1 MANLLKRAFVG
12 RPIDTADAGHTLLPK
27 TIALPVFASDP
38 LSSVAYATQEILLV
52 LSLAGLAYFHF
63 TPWLGAG
70 VVLLLVVVT
79 LSYRQ
84 TIRAYPNGG
93 GAYVVAKENLGEA
106 AGLTAAAALLI
117 DYVLTVAVSTSAG
130 VDAILS
136 AAGSKSLADQR
147 VLIALAFVLLV
158 TLLNLRGVK
167 ESGTFFAIPTYLFVG
182 GIFALIG
189 TAIVR
194 MYVMGDAIKASTAG
208 MSLEELSGGHHE
220 TLTTAG
226 LAGGY
231 LLLRAFSSGC
241 TALTGVEAISNGVP
255 SFRKDKIKNANAT
268 LTIMAAIAVT
278 MFASVTL
285 LAREIDVRVTEEY
298 IHNGGKTVL
307 AQLGAAFFGGDK
319 SFMFYF
325 LQATTAGILILA
337 ANTAY
342 NGFPALASIL
352 AKDGYMP
359 RQLANRGDRLVF
371 SNGVVVL
378 AVLAGV
384 LIVSFDAEVTRLVQL
399 YIVGVFVSF
408 TASQLG
414 MVRHWQRL
422 KRTGEA
428 TSREVTPGLIINS
441 LGSATTGLVLIIV
454 LLSKFTHGAYI
465 PVIGGVL
472 LFVLMRAIKKHYA
485 RVARQIKLNE
495 VRAVLPAR
503 NHAVVLVSSLSV
515 PSLRALNY
523 ARSINAH
530 TLQAVSIAVDP
541 DAAKALEDAWDTH
554 KIDIPLVRVAS
565 PYRDLTRPLVDFVK
579 NIRRESAND
588 VVTVILPEFVVTK
601 WWEQLLHGQSAF
613 LIKLALLRTPGVVL
627 TNVPWHLADNADAD
641 NDGVP
646 DLGPL
651 PAMSTDEADPL

>member
-52 LSLAGLAYFHF
+52 LSLAGLAYFTF

-70 VVLLLVVVT
+70 VVVLLVVVT

-93 GAYVVAKENLGEA
+93 GAYVVAKENLGES

-117 DYVLTVAVSTSAG
+117 DYVLTVSVSTSAG
-130 VDAILS
+130 VDAITS
-136 AAGSKSLADQR
+136 AFPGLRHQK
-147 VLIALAFVLLV
+147 VLIALGFVLFV

-194 MYVMGDAIKASTAG
+194 MFVMGDTIRASTAG

-220 TLTTAG
+220 TSSTVGIAG
-226 LAGGY
+226 AY

-255 SFRKDKIKNANAT
+255 SFRKPKIQNANTT
-268 LTIMAAIAVT
+268 LTIMAGIAIT

-285 LAREIDVRVTEEY
+285 LARKIDVRVTEEY
-298 IHNGGKTVL
+298 IHDGGKTVL
-307 AQLGAAFFGGDK
+307 AQIGAAFFGGDK
-319 SFMFYF
+319 SPMFYF

-359 RQLANRGDRLVF
+359 RQLANRGDRLVY

-384 LIVSFDAEVTRLVQL
+384 LIWAFDAEVTRLVQL

-414 MVRHWQRL
+414 MVQHWRRL

-428 TSREVTPGLIINS
+428 SSREVTPGLIINS
-441 LGSATTGLVLIIV
+441 LGSATTGLVLVIV

-472 LFVLMRAIKKHYA
+472 LFVLMRAIKRHYA
-485 RVARQIKLNE
+485 RVAGQIKLNE
-495 VRAVLPAR
+495 VRSVLPAR

-515 PSLRALNY
+515 PTLRALNY

-541 DAAKALEDAWDTH
+541 DAAKSLEDAWDKH
-554 KIDIPLVRVAS
+554 KIDIPLVRIAS

-588 VVTVILPEFVVTK
+588 VVTVILPEFVVTR
-601 WWEQLLHGQSAF
+601 WWEQLLHGQSAL

-627 TNVPWHLADNADAD
+627 TNVPWHLSDESDLD
-641 NDGVP
+641 GDGVP

-651 PAMSTDEADPL
+651 PAMSTEEAEPV